1 MHRLGL
7 PWIMKNK
14 KGASFFNFVNNL
26 MYAGFSNIKGEEP
39 PGLSEEDKTYLQMTV
54 QRKGGWFL

>member
-1 MHRLGL
+1 
-7 PWIMKNK
+7 MKNK